1 MASWQERTAKI
12 QVGDEV
18 AYSAAFCR
26 NTGQQTGPTPFMR
39 GTVIEVKPL
48 GDRLLCTIDWH
59 DGNEPGKAME
69 SVLARVTS
77 KGIMEPG

>member
-1 MASWQERTAKI
+1 M
-12 QVGDEV
+12 
-18 AYSAAFCR
+18 
-26 NTGQQTGPTPFMR
+26 
-39 GTVIEVKPL
+39 IEVKPL